1 MRLYLSI
8 GSPFVRKC
16 RVVIREKGLLPKV
29 EEVAIDFPYKSDP
42 GHLAANPIG
51 QVPALVADDGT
62 TFFDSPLIC
71 DYLDSLSGEP
81 RLLPPEGPDHWRVR
95 RLETIG
101 DGMMEMTVKQV
112 LESRRPEAEQSA
124 LWRDYWMGG
133 LVRGLDAAETNA
145 PEPTSFDLGSITL
158 AIAAT
163 YLDFRLPSL
172 DWRAGRP
179 KLHALRDALEARD
192 SFKET
197 YPR

>member
-1 MRLYLSI
+1 MRLYLST

-29 EEVAIDFPYKSDP
+29 DEVAIDFPYKNDP

-62 TFFDSPLIC
+62 TFFDSALIC
-71 DYLDSLSGEP
+71 AYLDSLSGGS
-81 RLLPPEGPDHWRVR
+81 RLLPPEGPGHWRVR

-112 LESRRPEAEQSA
+112 LESRRPEPEQSA
-124 LWRDYWMGG
+124 LWKGYWMGG
-133 LVRGLDAAETNA
+133 LERAIAAAEANA
-145 PEPTSFDLGSITL
+145 PDPSSLDLGSITL

-172 DWRAGRP
+172 DWRSAHP
-179 KLHALRDALEARD
+179 KLHALRDALEQRE

>member
-1 MRLYLSI
+1 MRLYLST

-29 EEVAIDFPYKSDP
+29 EETAIDFPYKSDP

-62 TFFDSPLIC
+62 AYFDSALIC
-71 DYLDSLSGEP
+71 AYLDSLSGAP
-81 RLLPPEGPDHWRVR
+81 RLLPPEGAEHWRVR

-101 DGMMEMTVKQV
+101 DAMMEMTVKQV
-112 LESRRPEAEQSA
+112 LESRRPEEQQSA
-124 LWRDYWMGG
+124 EWKGHWTAG
-133 LVRGLDAAETNA
+133 LTRAIDMADKEA
-145 PEPTSFDLGSITL
+145 PDPSSFDLGAITL

-172 DWRAGRP
+172 DWRSTHP
-179 KLHALRDALEARD
+179 KLHALRDALEERD
-192 SFKET
+192 SFKDT

>member
-1 MRLYLSI
+1 MRLYLST

-51 QVPALVADDGT
+51 QVPALVADDGV
-62 TFFDSPLIC
+62 TFFDSTLIC
-71 DYLDSLSGEP
+71 AYLDSLSGAP

-112 LESRRPEAEQSA
+112 LESRRPEQEQSA
-124 LWRDYWMGG
+124 LWRGYWMGG
-133 LVRGLDAAETNA
+133 LERALDTAEANA
-145 PEPTSFDLGSITL
+145 PDPSSLNIGAISL

-172 DWRAGRP
+172 DWRSSHP
-179 KLHALRDALEARD
+179 KLYALRDALEQRD

>member
-1 MRLYLSI
+1 MRLYLST

-62 TFFDSPLIC
+62 TFFDSTLIC
-71 DYLDSLSGEP
+71 AYLDSQSGAP

-112 LESRRPEAEQSA
+112 LESRRPENEQSA
-124 LWRDYWMGG
+124 LWKGYWMAG
-133 LVRGLDAAETNA
+133 LERAIEAAEANA
-145 PEPTSFDLGSITL
+145 PDPSSFDLGSITL

-179 KLHALRDALEARD
+179 KLHALRDALEERE
-192 SFKET
+192 SFGET

>member
-1 MRLYLSI
+1 MRLYLST

-29 EEVAIDFPYKSDP
+29 EETAIDFPYKSDP
-42 GHLAANPIG
+42 GHLATNPIG

-62 TFFDSPLIC
+62 ALFDSTLIC
-71 DYLDSLSGEP
+71 AYLDSLSGAP
-81 RLLPPEGPDHWRVR
+81 RLLPPEGAGHWRVR

-112 LESRRPEAEQSA
+112 LESRRPQEQQSDE
-124 LWRDYWMGG
+124 WKGYWMAG
-133 LVRGLDAAETNA
+133 LTRALDMAEESA
-145 PEPTSFDLGSITL
+145 PEPSNFDLGAVSL

-172 DWRAGRP
+172 DWRSAHP
-179 KLHALRDALEARD
+179 KLHALRDALEERD

-197 YPR
+197 FPR

>member
-1 MRLYLSI
+1 MRLYLST

-16 RVVIREKGLLPKV
+16 RIVIREKGLLPKV
-29 EEVAIDFPYKSDP
+29 EETAIDFPYKSDP

-62 TFFDSPLIC
+62 TFFNSPVIC
-71 DYLDSLSGEP
+71 AYLNSLSGAP

-112 LESRRPEAEQSA
+112 LESRRPEDRQSA
-124 LWRDYWMGG
+124 EWKGHWMGG
-133 LVRGLDAAETNA
+133 LNRALDAAEANA
-145 PEPTSFDLGSITL
+145 PDPSQFDIGSIAL
-158 AIAAT
+158 AVAAT

-172 DWRAGRP
+172 DWRAAHP
-179 KLHALRDALEARD
+179 KLHALRDALEQRE